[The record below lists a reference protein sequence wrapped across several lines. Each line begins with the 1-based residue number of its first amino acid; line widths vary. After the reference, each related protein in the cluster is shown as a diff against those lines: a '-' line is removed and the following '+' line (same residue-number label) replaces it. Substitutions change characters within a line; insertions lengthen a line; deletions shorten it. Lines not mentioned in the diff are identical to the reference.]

1 MKEFT
6 PRGYLDFLGKLER
19 MKSVPRHSI
28 TVEGVK
34 ESVAAHSWRLAVMA
48 YLLKNEVDDDVDI
61 DKVIRMCLLH
71 DIGEAV
77 TNDIPSFNKTDE
89 DRETEDKA
97 VDQLLRLLPD
107 RLYREFS
114 ELFGEMEERKTKEAR
129 MYKALD
135 NMEAVIQHN
144 ESDISTWLP
153 LEYELQQTY
162 GMDTAK
168 GQPLMEELRA
178 EVLNDTLK
186 KIETEGKKYN
196 K

>member
-6 PRGYLDFLGKLER
+6 PRQYIDFLGKLER

-48 YLLKNEVDDDVDI
+48 FLLKNEVDEDVDI

-77 TNDIPSFNKTDE
+77 TNDIPSFDKTDK
-89 DRETEDKA
+89 DRETEEKA
-97 VDQLLRLLPD
+97 VDQLLRFLPD
-107 RLYREFS
+107 SLYREFS
-114 ELFGEMEERKTKEAR
+114 ELFCEMEERKTKEAR

-153 LEYELQQTY
+153 LEYKLQQTY
-162 GMDTAK
+162 GLDTAK
-168 GQPLMEELRA
+168 GQPLMEEIRA
-178 EVLNDTLK
+178 EVLSDTLK
-186 KIETEGKKYN
+186 KIQDEGKK
-196 K
+196 

>member
-114 ELFGEMEERKTKEAR
+114 ELFGEMEERKTKEADR
-129 MYKALD
+129 KS
-135 NMEAVIQHN
+135 V
-144 ESDISTWLP
+144 
-153 LEYELQQTY
+153 
-162 GMDTAK
+162 
-168 GQPLMEELRA
+168 
-178 EVLNDTLK
+178 V
-186 KIETEGKKYN
+186 
-196 K
+196 

>member
-48 YLLKNEVDDDVDI
+48 FLLKNEVDEDVNI

-77 TNDIPSFNKTDE
+77 TNDIPSFDKTDE
-89 DRETEDKA
+89 DRET
-97 VDQLLRLLPD
+97 Q
-107 RLYREFS
+107 
-114 ELFGEMEERKTKEAR
+114 
-129 MYKALD
+129 
-135 NMEAVIQHN
+135 
-144 ESDISTWLP
+144 
-153 LEYELQQTY
+153 
-162 GMDTAK
+162 
-168 GQPLMEELRA
+168 
-178 EVLNDTLK
+178 
-186 KIETEGKKYN
+186 
-196 K
+196 

>member
-114 ELFGEMEERKTKEAR
+114 ELFGEMEERKTKEAK

-153 LEYELQQTY
+153 LEYKLQQTY

>member
-114 ELFGEMEERKTKEAR
+114 ELFGEMEERKTKEAK

-144 ESDISTWLP
+144 ESDISTWLT